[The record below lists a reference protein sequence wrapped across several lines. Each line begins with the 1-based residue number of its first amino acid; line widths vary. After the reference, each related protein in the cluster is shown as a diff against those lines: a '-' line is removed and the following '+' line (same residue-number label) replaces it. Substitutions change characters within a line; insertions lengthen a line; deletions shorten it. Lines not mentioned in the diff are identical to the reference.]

1 MYASISIRIGALVT
15 AVTLIGFAN
24 AAERAPHS
32 GPRGLAVPAHY
43 MGMLVI
49 VQGGMPQSDAREVP
63 AYITGVLNTSGG
75 FHDHHALQ
83 GSDRVLPA
91 HQITLT
97 TMGDETP
104 TKTIGYWVMPGSK
117 SNEANVRVQPNPPKS
132 LLDAPLAVAIRV
144 GDEWLKLDNHVIIE
158 YGVHT
163 GVLELQYFSTAGHM
177 RATFMQPTPQ
187 PFAVNA
193 ATRPAVK
200 LPPKGI
206 DPPPPVMPA
215 DADAGK
221 RKAGGCSGCHGAAG
235 ISVND
240 QWPNLAGQRKA
251 YLIRQ
256 LKLFRSGERVEPIM
270 NSFAGPLTDE
280 DIEQIAEYYASLPA
294 DGAQSD

>member
-1 MYASISIRIGALVT
+1 MSGSFPILIGALAFLAGV
-15 AVTLIGFAN
+15 AN

-49 VQGGMPQSDAREVP
+49 VQGGPPASDATERP

-75 FHDHHALQ
+75 FHDHHEVQ

-97 TMGDETP
+97 SMGVDAP
-104 TKTIGYWVMPGSK
+104 AKTIGYWVMPGPK
-117 SNEANVRVQPNPPKS
+117 ATDANVKVQPNPDKS
-132 LLDAPLAVAIRV
+132 LLEEPLAIAIRV
-144 GDEWLKLDNHVIIE
+144 GEEWLKLDNHVVVE
-158 YGVHT
+158 YGLST
-163 GVLELQYFSTAGHM
+163 RQLELKYFSTAGNM
-177 RATFMQPTPQ
+177 QASFMQPTPQ
-187 PFAVNA
+187 PFTVSV
-193 ATRPAVK
+193 ATHPEAK

-221 RKAGGCSGCHGAAG
+221 RKAGGCSGCHGANG

-270 NSFAGPLTDE
+270 NSFAGPLSDE
-280 DIEQIAEYYASLPA
+280 DIEQIAEYYSALPA
-294 DGAQSD
+294 DGG